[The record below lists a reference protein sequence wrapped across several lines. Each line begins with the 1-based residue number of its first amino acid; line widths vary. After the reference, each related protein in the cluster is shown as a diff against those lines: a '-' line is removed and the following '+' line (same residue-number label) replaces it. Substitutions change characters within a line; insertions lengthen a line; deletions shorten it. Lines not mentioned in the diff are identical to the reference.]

1 MKKRYSKEGF
11 TIVEIALVLA
21 MAGLIFLMVFVALPA
36 VQRTQRDAE
45 RRDDVGTLLTAIQKY
60 QNNNRGALPTTNGTS
75 EIETSWNN
83 SWNDSNKPNEG
94 TWGRLY
100 YSFLGKEFT
109 DPRGNNYTIVAKMCS
124 ANAGSTCSGNIN
136 SVEGKTFEENA
147 YKMYIAVGAI
157 CDGSK
162 AVGSSNPR
170 KVAIVY
176 KMEGAGAYCASA
188 Q

>member
-1 MKKRYSKEGF
+1 
-11 TIVEIALVLA
+11 
-21 MAGLIFLMVFVALPA
+21 
-36 VQRTQRDAE
+36 
-45 RRDDVGTLLTAIQKY
+45 
-60 QNNNRGALPTTNGTS
+60 
-75 EIETSWNN
+75 
-83 SWNDSNKPNEG
+83 
-94 TWGRLY
+94 
-100 YSFLGKEFT
+100 
-109 DPRGNNYTIVAKMCS
+109 MCS